1 MLCDY
6 DADQG
11 SLAAAGWRE
20 RRWRYGEVGR
30 TYMMHASVS
39 MLVLYD
45 ICCLSR
51 ERVAVVTLRHM
62 LEGFGMLIVD

>member
-11 SLAAAGWRE
+11 SLAAAGCE
-20 RRWRYGEVGR
+20 GERWRYGEVGR
-30 TYMMHASVS
+30 ILMHTSIS

-45 ICCLSR
+45 VCCLSR
-51 ERVAVVTLRHM
+51 AWDAVVTLRR
-62 LEGFGMLIVD
+62 LL